1 MAGVSGDNERAIGK
15 EDWTLEHTMKELT
28 ARNPSEGNAAQS
40 PADPNRAN
48 KQVPDCLGFTLIEL
62 LVVIAIIA
70 ILAAMLLPALTR
82 AKETA
87 QRISCTNNLK
97 QVGLAAVLYTDDY
110 QERFPPRSAIE
121 RWPEE
126 FRNNYINTNL
136 LRCPSDRPGIPAT
149 GSTDPTK
156 YPGDAAAR
164 SYIINGWN
172 DYFKDTLSDADF
184 QAYMAATSL
193 ISFKR
198 SNIPHPSDTI
208 VLGEKKSASP
218 HYYMDLLEPGT
229 STDFPGRVLGND
241 DTELE
246 QGRHAGLGPG
256 TRSGGSVYAMADGS
270 ARFIRYWRALGPLN
284 LWCILDADRSSP
296 TYALLH

>member
-1 MAGVSGDNERAIGK
+1 M
-15 EDWTLEHTMKELT
+15 
-28 ARNPSEGNAAQS
+28 
-40 PADPNRAN
+40 
-48 KQVPDCLGFTLIEL
+48 IEL

-70 ILAAMLLPALTR
+70 ILAAMLLPALAR

-87 QRISCTNNLK
+87 QRISCTNSLK
-97 QVGLAAVLYTDDY
+97 QLGLAAVLYTDDY
-110 QERFPPRSAIE
+110 QERFPPRSAVE

-126 FRNNYINTNL
+126 FRSNYRDTNL
-136 LRCPSDRPGIPAT
+136 LRCASDRPGIPAT

-184 QAYMAATSL
+184 QAYMAATSPVSL
-193 ISFKR
+193 KR
-198 SNIPHPSDTI
+198 SIIPHPSDTI

-229 STDFPGRVLGND
+229 RYRFPGPRARERRHGIGAGPACGVGAGHPFRRFGLCHGRWQCAFHKVLARARTAEPLVHTGRRPLKPYLRAIALDVPCQTHGNVR
-241 DTELE
+241 L
-246 QGRHAGLGPG
+246 A
-256 TRSGGSVYAMADGS
+256 
-270 ARFIRYWRALGPLN
+270 FRY
-284 LWCILDADRSSP
+284 
-296 TYALLH
+296 

>member
-1 MAGVSGDNERAIGK
+1 
-15 EDWTLEHTMKELT
+15 MKQVT
-28 ARNPSEGNAAQS
+28 AWNTTGNYPAQP
-40 PADPNRAN
+40 PAYSNRAN

-70 ILAAMLLPALTR
+70 ILAAMLLPALAR

-87 QRISCTNNLK
+87 QRISCTNSLK
-97 QVGLAAVLYTDDY
+97 QLGLAAVLYTDDY
-110 QERFPPRSAIE
+110 QERFPPRSAVE

-126 FRNNYINTNL
+126 FRSNYRDTNL
-136 LRCPSDRPGIPAT
+136 LRCASDRPGIPAT

-184 QAYMAATSL
+184 QAYMAATSPVSL
-193 ISFKR
+193 KR
-198 SNIPHPSDTI
+198 SIIPHPSDTI

>member
-1 MAGVSGDNERAIGK
+1 
-15 EDWTLEHTMKELT
+15 MKALT
-28 ARNPSEGNAAQS
+28 ALNIAEGNPAQT
-40 PADPNRAN
+40 PADRFRENT
-48 KQVPDCLGFTLIEL
+48 QVTDSLGFTLIEL

-70 ILAAMLLPALTR
+70 ILAAMLLPALAR
-82 AKETA
+82 GKETA

-97 QVGLAAVLYTDDY
+97 QMGIAAVLYTDDN
-110 QERFPPRSAIE
+110 QERFPPRSAVE
-121 RWPEE
+121 RWPEQ

-149 GSTDPTK
+149 GATDPIK

-172 DYFKDTLSDADF
+172 DYFKDILSDADF
-184 QAYMAATSL
+184 QAYMAATSPF
-193 ISFKR
+193 SFKR
-198 SNIPHPSDTI
+198 SVIPHPSDTI

-284 LWCILDADRSSP
+284 LWCVLDADRSSP
-296 TYALLH
+296 TYALIH

>member
-1 MAGVSGDNERAIGK
+1 
-15 EDWTLEHTMKELT
+15 MKELT
-28 ARNPSEGNAAQS
+28 AWKTAEGKPAQT
-40 PADPNRAN
+40 PADRNGEDMRVGDDPA
-48 KQVPDCLGFTLIEL
+48 FTLIEL

-70 ILAAMLLPALTR
+70 ILAAMLLPALAR

-87 QRISCTNNLK
+87 QRISCTNSLK
-97 QVGLAAVLYTDDY
+97 QLGTATVLYTDDN
-110 QERFPPRSAIE
+110 QERFPPRSAVE
-121 RWPEE
+121 RWPEQ
-126 FRNNYINTNL
+126 FRNNYVNTNL
-136 LRCPSDRPGIPAT
+136 LRCPSDRPGTPAT
-149 GSTDPTK
+149 GSTDPHK

-172 DYFKDTLSDADF
+172 DYFKDTLSASDF
-184 QAYMAATSL
+184 QDYMAATSL
-193 ISFKR
+193 ACFKR
-198 SNIPHPSDTI
+198 STIPHPSDTI

-229 STDFPGRVLGND
+229 SIDFPGRVLGND

-270 ARFIRYWRALGPLN
+270 ARFIKYWRALGPLN
-284 LWCILDADRSSP
+284 LWCVLDADRSNP
-296 TYALLH
+296 TYAITH

>member
-1 MAGVSGDNERAIGK
+1 M
-15 EDWTLEHTMKELT
+15 
-28 ARNPSEGNAAQS
+28 
-40 PADPNRAN
+40 
-48 KQVPDCLGFTLIEL
+48 
-62 LVVIAIIA
+62 VIAIIA
-70 ILAAMLLPALTR
+70 ILAAMLLPALAR

-97 QVGLAAVLYTDDY
+97 QLGIAAVLYTDDY
-110 QERFPPRSAIE
+110 QERFPPRSAVE

-126 FRNNYINTNL
+126 FRSNYRDTNL
-136 LRCPSDRPGIPAT
+136 LRCASDRPGIPAT

-184 QAYMAATSL
+184 QAYMAATSPVC
-193 ISFKR
+193 FKR

-296 TYALLH
+296 TYALMH

>member
-1 MAGVSGDNERAIGK
+1 
-15 EDWTLEHTMKELT
+15 MKELT
-28 ARNPSEGNAAQS
+28 AWNMAERKPAQPLADRNGKHAQLT
-40 PADPNRAN
+40 DG
-48 KQVPDCLGFTLIEL
+48 LGFTLIEL

-70 ILAAMLLPALTR
+70 ILAAMLLPALAR

-87 QRISCTNNLK
+87 QRISCTNSLK
-97 QVGLAAVLYTDDY
+97 QLSTAALLYTDDY
-110 QERFPPRSAIE
+110 QERFPPRSAVE
-121 RWPEE
+121 RWPEQ
-126 FRNNYINTNL
+126 FRNNYLNINL
-136 LRCPSDRPGIPAT
+136 LRCPSDRPGTPAT

-172 DYFKDTLSDADF
+172 DYFKTTLNDADL
-184 QAYMAATSL
+184 QAYMAATSPVAM
-193 ISFKR
+193 KR
-198 SNIPHPSDTI
+198 TSIPHPSDTI

-218 HYYMDLLEPGT
+218 HYYMDLLEPG
-229 STDFPGRVLGND
+229 SSSDFPGRVLGND

-270 ARFIRYWRALGPLN
+270 ARYIRYWRALGPLN
-284 LWCILDADRSSP
+284 LWCVLDADRSNP
-296 TYALLH
+296 TYALIH